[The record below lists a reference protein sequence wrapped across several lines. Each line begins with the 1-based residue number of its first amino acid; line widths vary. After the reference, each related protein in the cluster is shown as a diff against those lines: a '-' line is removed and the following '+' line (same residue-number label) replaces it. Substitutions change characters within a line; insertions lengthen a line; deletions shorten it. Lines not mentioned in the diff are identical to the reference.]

1 MRTRALFASTA
12 FLALI
17 GTAAFAQDTT
27 VYGHVADR
35 YIFTDFG
42 EVASDEPVFQGGVTR
57 SFGNGCTADLWISVE
72 LSGQGS
78 FGSRGGGD
86 EIDVTGECA
95 RDFETPFGT
104 VEASASV
111 GYYVSDFGY
120 GFGSAEDDL
129 LAVKTSFGLPIAV
142 TDRLTLTPAVSPQ
155 YYRGFGLIDEI
166 VMVSTSGTADYQF
179 SDRWSGSLEL
189 GHSENLTDDWGVDW
203 GVASVNFQQTESL
216 SWSLTYK
223 DSDRTPGMVMFG
235 FARTF

>member
-1 MRTRALFASTA
+1 MRTRALFATA
-12 FLALI
+12 ALLSMF
-17 GTAAFAQDTT
+17 GTAAIAQDTT

-42 EVASDEPVFQGGVTR
+42 EVASDKPVFQGGVTR
-57 SFGNGCTADLWISVE
+57 SFENGCSADFWISVE
-72 LSGQGS
+72 LSGEGR

-86 EIDVTGECA
+86 EIDITGECA
-95 RDFETPFGT
+95 RDFETPLGT

-111 GYYVSDFGY
+111 GYYISDFGY

-129 LAVKTSFGLPIAV
+129 LALKASFGLPIEV
-142 TDRLTLTPAVSPQ
+142 TDRLTVTPSVSPQ

-166 VMVSTSGTADYQF
+166 VMVSASGTAEYQF

-189 GHSENLTDDWGVDW
+189 GHSQNLTDDWGVDW
-203 GVASVNFQQTESL
+203 GVVSVSFQQTDDL

-223 DSDRTPGMVMFG
+223 DSDRTPGMVMVG
-235 FARTF
+235 FSRTF